1 MNLWHYSYAPLSI
14 QFLKTYVEKELIY
27 HIKQDS
33 SLLGKEFISPEF
45 IEGYFREKQCI
56 GNQSTIKTIIYF
68 KRIDLIRPSNLL
80 IEIGKET
87 PFINS

>member
-1 MNLWHYSYAPLSI
+1 MNPGTTFYAPLSI

-45 IEGYFREKQCI
+45 IEGYFRENVLGINPLLKQ
-56 GNQSTIKTIIYF
+56 
-68 KRIDLIRPSNLL
+68 
-80 IEIGKET
+80 
-87 PFINS
+87 